1 MISHNKP
8 TIGSQEMSAVEN
20 VLKSGQLSQSKE
32 VKKFE
37 EEFAEYLNLSEGTAV
52 AMCNGTAALYM
63 SLWVLGARNKNVIFP
78 SYTCSSVRHA
88 VSMAGGKEQL
98 CDIKDGANGQD

>member
-20 VLKSGQLSQSKE
+20 VLKSGQLSQSSE

-37 EEFAEYLNLSEGTAV
+37 EEFPVNSKVEATI
-52 AMCNGTAALYM
+52 
-63 SLWVLGARNKNVIFP
+63 KNITDFLP
-78 SYTCSSVRHA
+78 KRFR
-88 VSMAGGKEQL
+88 K
-98 CDIKDGANGQD
+98 I